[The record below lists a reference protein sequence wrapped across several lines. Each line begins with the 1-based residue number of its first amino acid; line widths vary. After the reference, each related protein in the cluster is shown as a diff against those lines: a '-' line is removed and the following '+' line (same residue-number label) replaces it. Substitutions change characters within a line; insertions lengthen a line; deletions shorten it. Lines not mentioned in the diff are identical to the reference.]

1 MAEGGQLFIMDKNS
15 QENIWLLKGRRVL
28 ASPRLSFAVFAR
40 TTLAGCLEWFFGD
53 VWPVKGCFVVADS

>member
-1 MAEGGQLFIMDKNS
+1 MTEDRS
-15 QENIWLLKGRRVL
+15 Q
-28 ASPRLSFAVFAR
+28 AACLSFAVFAR